1 MVEFSGHYMTNLLRA
16 ITANP
21 VFKWFIW
28 LLFAALFYKSG
39 ETFTIW
45 VMEPEHLQ
53 GGAGWIWITLFP
65 LLVPIFFV
73 VNRRLGCASGSCP
86 IRSSRIVTGR
96 FPGH

>member
-1 MVEFSGHYMTNLLRA
+1 MTNLLRV

-21 VFKWFIW
+21 VFKWLIW

-39 ETFTIW
+39 ETFTVW
-45 VMEPEHLQ
+45 VMEPERLQ
-53 GGAGWIWITLFP
+53 SGAEWMWIILFP
-65 LLVPIFFV
+65 LLVPVFFV

-86 IRSSRIVTGR
+86 TASGRIDTGH